1 MCPAL
6 ALVAPVAPSSVPHWQ
21 WSQCHPA
28 VPSGSLLPSAT
39 CPHVSSSAEWSPGP
53 DMFRLSASQ
62 ENISVVKTLSAGK
75 IKLLPELLRRNNFLF
90 TRKYW
95 KFCCFVCGRIY
106 TQVPFFSSF
115 HNFVRSSRVF
125 SETCFAI
132 SCAEFFSVRSS
143 GRRRARL
150 TKSRYSRPKLS
161 ALIRRSDM

>member
-1 MCPAL
+1 MCPA
-6 ALVAPVAPSSVPHWQ
+6 ALAPVVPSSVPHWQ
-21 WSQCHPA
+21 WSPCHP

-39 CPHVSSSAEWSPGP
+39 WPHVSSSAEWSSGLLCP

-62 ENISVVKTLSAGK
+62 ENISVVKTLSPGK

-106 TQVPFFSSF
+106 TQVPLFSNF
-115 HNFVRSSRVF
+115 YNFVRSSRVF

-132 SCAEFFSVRSS
+132 SCAEFS
-143 GRRRARL
+143 RL
-150 TKSRYSRPKLS
+150 GAGGGELGWQNPDTAAPSCPL
-161 ALIRRSDM
+161 